1 MKKLLLLGLMLLGL
15 GGVISVKAKT
25 LDVDLSA
32 LPASNGENI
41 QWTWDSGSSLGT
53 FAWTSGSYNSIEL
66 FGAGDYSDYA
76 TLNYVIT
83 EGTSDQFRIIVKY
96 TNGTG
101 QTTYV
106 ASCGAKS
113 LSWSAIGVDVAN
125 LPYIQTIRLSGSTTA
140 NRNVIVSSVFLADC
154 PIRIEN
160 KEKELE
166 VTGSTFPTTTYKKF
180 SVTKVPDTAF
190 ELNPFSMT
198 QEGVTYDDFCIDIA
212 VPTTVG
218 DWLFLKGKEA
228 YWEGFQAISV
238 GTSGIV
244 KLDNDKE
251 GWTSLVLQAG
261 NPDGARDLI
270 LKDVY
275 FYKNEGNEKKSILAS
290 LGGEDVLVEEANEI
304 GTKAFE
310 LTNVNVTGYEK
321 LVISFSSPTVGAWV
335 VNCDGTEETIP
346 EGTSK
351 YTIDVSNKTSISN
364 ISLSV
369 GAGDFPRAN
378 IFKQVC
384 LVSTNMVAMDALAND
399 EIFSLDKATNFDIE
413 NKQFEAQKEGGWTF
427 ATPVDISKYSYLIIT
442 TPKSGNNISWGITI
456 TDDNGK
462 SIGRGDYKWE
472 EAETRGGGLYIDN
485 WNHKNVVC
493 VNLAYLKDKGMDIT
507 KISSLKLSPEWGVND
522 PVYVNNVILTNY
534 TNSEFVCT
542 GGTDQWH
549 TYSTGQTTRT
559 YTKEEAQEGRFGT
572 ICLPYT
578 AVVSGAFIYSIASLG
593 SNGINLERVDG
604 LMEAGKPYFYQ
615 TTDNVE
621 GKVQFFRADWSAD
634 VAEPVEN
641 NGLIGTFTDNTEVP
655 YGKFI
660 LYNNQTYCV
669 DSEFYVDAYRAYIDK
684 SKIENKQDA
693 GSRTLLLPFFDAD
706 DNDATAIEGTEAVE
720 VLNEGVF
727 YDMSGREVK
736 NPTTGIYIVKYGNV
750 TKKVMIK

>member
-1 MKKLLLLGLMLLGL
+1 
-15 GGVISVKAKT
+15 
-25 LDVDLSA
+25 
-32 LPASNGENI
+32 
-41 QWTWDSGSSLGT
+41 
-53 FAWTSGSYNSIEL
+53 
-66 FGAGDYSDYA
+66 
-76 TLNYVIT
+76 
-83 EGTSDQFRIIVKY
+83 
-96 TNGTG
+96 
-101 QTTYV
+101 
-106 ASCGAKS
+106 
-113 LSWSAIGVDVAN
+113 
-125 LPYIQTIRLSGSTTA
+125 
-140 NRNVIVSSVFLADC
+140 
-154 PIRIEN
+154 
-160 KEKELE
+160 
-166 VTGSTFPTTTYKKF
+166 
-180 SVTKVPDTAF
+180 
-190 ELNPFSMT
+190 
-198 QEGVTYDDFCIDIA
+198 
-212 VPTTVG
+212 
-218 DWLFLKGKEA
+218 
-228 YWEGFQAISV
+228 
-238 GTSGIV
+238 
-244 KLDNDKE
+244 
-251 GWTSLVLQAG
+251 
-261 NPDGARDLI
+261 
-270 LKDVY
+270 
-275 FYKNEGNEKKSILAS
+275 
-290 LGGEDVLVEEANEI
+290 
-304 GTKAFE
+304 
-310 LTNVNVTGYEK
+310 
-321 LVISFSSPTVGAWV
+321 
-335 VNCDGTEETIP
+335 
-346 EGTSK
+346 
-351 YTIDVSNKTSISN
+351 
-364 ISLSV
+364 
-369 GAGDFPRAN
+369 
-378 IFKQVC
+378 
-384 LVSTNMVAMDALAND
+384 MDALAND

-669 DSEFYVDAYRAYIDK
+669 DSEFYVDANRAYIDK